1 MILSKT
7 KIDGIDPDLL
17 LDEYIQQKKLNQ
29 VLIIV
34 PTNRKIRYLKRE
46 LITASPN
53 KAVSRMHL
61 YTLSTY
67 TSKLFFENDL
77 KRNKILGEAS
87 GAVLLNRA
95 FAETDLKYFSS
106 YIDGIPR
113 GTLDRIKNVINKYK
127 LNGVI
132 PEQLIQESLK
142 LTGSEKLKAV
152 DIANVYS
159 KYLELCVSLNV
170 YEDGDVY
177 SGLLKFDSNKF
188 AERFRTCFPEVNLVM
203 VNGFDEFTIPEIE
216 IINYTTKI
224 KDLKLY
230 VLFDYYN
237 YNPSLFSHL
246 DECYK
251 NFSARGFFEIKDT
264 SQTGFTFFRQGL
276 REKLFTLNDTN
287 QNIKSEVEV
296 IKITGQTPEDEI
308 TLIAKEIKSLIL
320 NHKADVGS
328 IAVAFNLISD
338 HSDLIRDVFTR
349 YGIPFNLT
357 DRFSLS
363 ESQPVIALI
372 NLLEISE
379 NNFYYKNIFRALTG
393 RWIKNG
399 EIDVSNLL
407 RVSSNL
413 KIISGYNNW
422 IDMIDRALEEIKLSE
437 EDDENNFLPAGF
449 YTKAKKDIEK
459 IYELVKT
466 FRDKKTISE
475 FKSDFKQLVFDL
487 GIPERLVNDHPGSV
501 EKNVKAVTTLLQTSD
516 ELFGLLSQELGDSKK
531 YPLGFFIS
539 QLKTALQF
547 TRYNVKERHSSGVLV
562 TSVNELRGLYFDNVF
577 IGGMVDGEF
586 PTRYQPEIFFSGSYR
601 KDEYKHILE
610 ERYHFYQTLSSA
622 KKKIYLSYAK
632 NSERKEFTPSSFLND
647 FTRIINSVE
656 KNTLNYESLIYS
668 KMELLLKAQT
678 LLKEGKENVLSDSGI
693 NVERLKQSIE
703 IDKIRNDDPFGESEY
718 TGFIGG
724 SLTEEEKKKLLEQ
737 KEKQFS
743 ASQLEEY
750 AKCPF
755 QYFLKRILSLETI
768 EEPSEEIEAFELG
781 SLIHSILFEFYRTIK
796 EKNILLK
803 NCNDK
808 TFRIAEKIIF
818 DIAAKKVDRLNLQ
831 STPAF
836 FEREKIFGA
845 AGNKQNSILYRFLET
860 EQKNE
865 GSYIPEYFETAFG
878 SFNKSVSEFEV
889 SVNGVKLRGK
899 IDRIDLDKDNEKYKV
914 IDYKLSG
921 KKPVKSDLGSGVSL
935 QLPIYLYASKIL
947 IQAQLNK
954 EFLPAEAVIYSL
966 KLKNEEFGEKII
978 DISNKRNPD
987 ENDLIES
994 NKELIRICNEVIPL
1008 YVDKISKGMFNLS
1021 TLESREN
1028 KVCKYC
1034 DFRSICRI
1042 QEVN

>member
-1 MILSKT
+1 VILSKT
-7 KIDGIDPDLL
+7 KTDGIDPDLL
-17 LDEYIQQKKLNQ
+17 IDEYIQQQKLNQ

-53 KAVSRMHL
+53 KAVSLMHL

-67 TSKLFFENDL
+67 TAKLFFENDL
-77 KRNKILGEAS
+77 KRNKVLGEAS

-106 YIDGIPR
+106 YIDGIPS

-127 LNGVI
+127 LNGI
-132 PEQLIQESLK
+132 KPEQLIEESHK
-142 LTGSEKLKAV
+142 LSGSEKLKAV
-152 DIANVYS
+152 DIANVYN
-159 KYLELCVSLNV
+159 KYLQLCVNLNV

-177 SGLLKFDSNKF
+177 SELLKFDLNKF
-188 AERFRTCFPEVNLVM
+188 EERFRTFFPEVNLVI

-216 IINYTTKI
+216 IINNTTNLN
-224 KDLKLY
+224 DLKLY

-246 DECYK
+246 DECYR
-251 NFSARGFFEIKDT
+251 NFSVKGFSEIKDT
-264 SQTGFTFFRQGL
+264 SQAGFTFFRQVL
-276 REKLFTLNDTN
+276 REKLFTLADKSQTR
-287 QNIKSEVEV
+287 KSEVEV

-320 NHKADVGS
+320 DHKADVGS

-338 HSDLIRDVFTR
+338 HSNLIRDIFTR

-357 DRFSLS
+357 DRFPLS
-363 ESQPVIALI
+363 ESQPVISII

-393 RWIKNG
+393 RWIKNN
-399 EIDVSNLL
+399 EIDLSNLL

-422 IDMIDRALEEIKLSE
+422 IDLIDRALEELKLSD
-437 EDDENNFLPAGF
+437 EDDENNLLPAGL
-449 YTKAKKDIEK
+449 YTKAKSDIEK
-459 IYELVKT
+459 IYELVGK

-475 FKSDFKQLVFDL
+475 FRSDFKQLVFDL
-487 GIPERLVNDHPGSV
+487 HIPERLVNDHPDSV
-501 EKNVKAVTTLLQTSD
+501 EKNVKAVTTLLQISD
-516 ELFGLLSQELGDSKK
+516 ELFSLLSQELGDLTK

-547 TRYNVKERHSSGVLV
+547 TRYNIKERHSSGVLV

-610 ERYHFYQTLSSA
+610 ERYHFYQTLSSV
-622 KKKIYLSYAK
+622 KKRIYLSYAR

-647 FTRIINSVE
+647 FTRIFNPIE
-656 KNTLNYESLIYS
+656 KSTIDYESLIYS
-668 KMELLLKAQT
+668 KMELLMKAST
-678 LLKEGKENVLSDSGI
+678 LMKKGKENVLSDSGI
-693 NVERLKQSIE
+693 NTEQLKQSIE
-703 IDKIRNDDPFGESEY
+703 IERIRNDDPFGESEY
-718 TGFIGG
+718 TGFIGE
-724 SLTEEEKKKLLEQ
+724 SLTDEEKKKLLEQ

-755 QYFLKRILSLETI
+755 QYFLKRILLLETI

-781 SLIHSILFEFYRTIK
+781 SLVHSILYEFYKTIK

-808 TFRIAEKIIF
+808 TFKIAEKIIF
-818 DIAAKKVDRLNLQ
+818 EVAGKKVDRLNLQ

-836 FEREKIFGA
+836 FEREKIFGI

-860 EQKNE
+860 ERNNE
-865 GSYIPEYFETAFG
+865 GSYIPQYFEIAFG
-878 SFNKSVSEFEV
+878 SFNKSVPEYEV
-889 SVNGVKLRGK
+889 NVKDVKIRGK
-899 IDRIDLDKDNEKYKV
+899 IDRIDLDEENEKYKV

-921 KKPVKSDLGSGVSL
+921 KKPTKPDLESGISL
-935 QLPIYLYASKIL
+935 QLPIYLYASRVL

-954 EFLPAEAVIYSL
+954 ELIPAQAVIYSL
-966 KLKNEEFGEKII
+966 KLKKGEFGEKII
-978 DISNKRNPD
+978 HISNKRNIE
-987 ENDLIES
+987 ENELIES

-1008 YVDKISKGMFNLS
+1008 YVDKISKGIFNLS
-1021 TLESREN
+1021 SLENRES